1 MIFKYYYQN
10 NIKFNNIMYKNKSI
24 KIILSIDTT
33 FIEILPTIS
42 IYPIERN
49 IAFHWIIFE
58 IDICY

>member
-1 MIFKYYYQN
+1 MIGIYN
-10 NIKFNNIMYKNKSI
+10 NIKFNKIMYKNKQI
-24 KIILSIDTT
+24 KILFSIDSS

-58 IDICY
+58 IGICY